1 MLNRDFKAVCRQEP
15 ICGLS
20 VAVVKTIKTGKSS
33 RDEPIEIIKKDASK
47 IPALFS
53 TSILRNQGGKSIGI
67 VVLLRDITQVS
78 ELQKKLED
86 RYHFHNLIGKNHR
99 MQEI

>member
-1 MLNRDFKAVCRQEP
+1 
-15 ICGLS
+15 

-53 TSILRNQGGKSIGI
+53 TSILRNQGER
-67 VVLLRDITQVS
+67 V
-78 ELQKKLED
+78 
-86 RYHFHNLIGKNHR
+86 
-99 MQEI
+99 